1 MGAVLPPDD
10 TIVAIATP
18 LGRSAIGV
26 VRLSGAGAPRIARI
40 LLGGLQLQPRLAT
53 YGQVTVSPSG
63 PGRAVP
69 EDGVRDEAIAV
80 WFPSPRSYTG
90 EDVVEISA
98 HGNPLLL
105 EGIVRQAIVHGA
117 RLALPGEFTLRA
129 VIHGKRTVVEAE
141 AVADL
146 IQASTL
152 PQARLA
158 FDQLHGTLSTEVAAI
173 DAEAFDLIA
182 RLEAS
187 LDFPDEGYHFTQPAE
202 SAAALTRLVD
212 GIDTL
217 LRDASRGRLIREG
230 ATVVIAGRPNVG
242 KSRLFNAV
250 LGGARA
256 IVTDVPGTTRD
267 MLTERVELGG
277 VLVTLADTA
286 GVRDSNDPVEQMG
299 VGLSQR
305 AIQTADLVVAVI
317 DGALGMTEE
326 DARLMSEVPE
336 IRRLLVA
343 NKCDLPAA
351 QHRSFPPDSVA
362 VSALT
367 GDGVDALRLRIGSRL
382 LDQDDAVDAP
392 RISNVRHVAV
402 LTGARQALAR
412 ARALAWESAPEEI
425 VLRELHTARSRF
437 DELIGARTSDDVL
450 NRIFARFC
458 IGK

>member
-1 MGAVLPPDD
+1 VLPPDD

-26 VRLSGAGAPRIARI
+26 VRLSGAAAPVIARR
-40 LLGGLQLQPRLAT
+40 LLGGRDLQPRLAT
-53 YGQVTVSPSG
+53 HGHVTVSAAMAE
-63 PGRAVP
+63 RAAHDQP
-69 EDGVRDEAIAV
+69 VRDEAIVV
-80 WFPSPRSYTG
+80 WFPAPRSYTG

-105 EGIVRQAIVHGA
+105 EGIVRQAIAHGA
-117 RLALPGEFTLRA
+117 RLARPGEFTLRA
-129 VIHGKRTVVEAE
+129 VIHGKRTLVEAE

-158 FDQLHGTLSTEVAAI
+158 FDQLHGTLSGHVADI
-173 DAEAFDLIA
+173 DAAAFDLIA

-187 LDFPDEGYHFTQPAE
+187 LDFPDEGYRFTQPAE
-202 SAAALTRLVD
+202 AVAVLTRLVETID
-212 GIDTL
+212 GL
-217 LRDASRGRLIREG
+217 LRDASRGRVIRDG

-242 KSRLFNAV
+242 KSRLFNAL

-277 VLVTLADTA
+277 VLVTLVDTA
-286 GVRDSNDPVEQMG
+286 GVRESRDEVERLG

-305 AIQTADLVVAVI
+305 AVETADLVLVVI
-317 DGALGMTEE
+317 DGTGGPTEE
-326 DARLMSEVPE
+326 DARIMASVPE
-336 IRRLLVA
+336 GRCVVVV
-343 NKCDLPAA
+343 NKCDLPEAHA
-351 QHRSFPPDSVA
+351 HARSRPPESVA

-367 GDGVDALRLRIGSRL
+367 GGGLDVLRARIGVHL
-382 LDQDDAVDAP
+382 LERDEAVDAP
-392 RISNVRHVAV
+392 RISNVRHTAV
-402 LTGARQALAR
+402 LTDARQALAR
-412 ARALAWESAPEEI
+412 ARDLAGAAAPEEF
-425 VLRELHTARSRF
+425 VLRELHTARTRF
-437 DELIGARTSDDVL
+437 DELVGARTSDDVL
-450 NRIFARFC
+450 NRIFERFC